1 MIIALS
7 GTPAAGKDTVADYL
21 KEKKGFKLI
30 SPSEIL
36 RSILKGRKVEIN
48 LENLTEAGN
57 KIGTGLVLQ
66 GLKNRVGDENIIL
79 TSIRQ
84 PKEIELLRNEK
95 DFFAVFVDADPRIRF
110 ERLKSRGRAGD
121 SETFDQFM
129 DIEYKQ
135 SDGKSGGMNLSAC
148 KEMADYVIENN
159 GPMEEFHQRIEEV
172 YGAIQERIAKNA

>member
-21 KEKKGFKLI
+21 AKKGFKLI

-36 RSILKGRKVEIN
+36 RSILKERNLEAN

-57 KIGTGLVLQ
+57 KIGTGLVER
-66 GLKNRVGDENIIL
+66 GLVGQPADANIIF

-84 PKEIELLRNEK
+84 PEEIELLRKQK
-95 DFFAVFVDADPRIRF
+95 DCFVVFVDADPRIRF

-121 SETFDQFM
+121 SKTFDQFM

-135 SDGKSGGMNLSAC
+135 SDGKSGGMNLGAC
-148 KEMADYVIENN
+148 KQMADYVIENN
-159 GPMEEFHQRIEEV
+159 GTMEEFNRRIEQV
-172 YGAIQERIAKNA
+172 YKAMQERIAKNG